1 MITQCLTA
9 SFKQELLEGIH
20 NFSAVGGDT
29 FKLALYTDSA
39 NLDSSTLIYT
49 SLNEVVCTGYTAGGG
64 TLTGLGVTLSGTTA
78 YTSWQDF
85 TWSNSTLTTAG
96 ALIYNAS
103 KGNRSVAVLNFGGS
117 YSTSAAPF
125 TVTFPANT
133 STTAPVI
140 IY

>member
-9 SFKQELLEGIH
+9 SFKQELLQGVH
-20 NFSAVGGDT
+20 DFDT
-29 FKLALYTDSA
+29 DVFKIALYTSSSDLSSA
-39 NLDSSTLIYT
+39 TTAYT
-49 SLNEVVCTGYTAGGG
+49 TSGETSGTGYTAGGA
-64 TLTGLGVTLSGTTA
+64 TLTNLGVTLSGTTA
-78 YTSWQDF
+78 YTSWDSY
-85 TWSNSTLTTAG
+85 TWANSTITTAG
-96 ALIYNAS
+96 ALVYNAS
-103 KGNRSVAVLNFGGS
+103 KANRSVAVLNFGGT

>member
-20 NFSAVGGDT
+20 DFSETGGDT
-29 FKLALYTDSA
+29 FKIALYTSSA
-39 NLDSSTLIYT
+39 NLDSTTLIYAT
-49 SLNEVVCTGYTAGGG
+49 TNEVVGTGYTAGGG
-64 TLTGLGVTLSGTTA
+64 TLVRLGITLSGTTA
-78 YTSWQDF
+78 YTSWEDF
-85 TWSNSTLTTAG
+85 TWANSTLTTAG

-103 KGNRSVAVLNFGGS
+103 KANRSVAVLNFGGS

>member
-9 SFKQELLEGIH
+9 SFKKELLQGVH
-20 NFSAVGGDT
+20 DFDT
-29 FKLALYTDSA
+29 DVFKIALYTSSSDLSSA
-39 NLDSSTLIYT
+39 TTIYT
-49 SLNEVVCTGYTAGGG
+49 VVGETSGTGYTAGGA
-64 TLTGLGVTLSGTTA
+64 TLTNLGVTLSGTTA
-78 YTSWQDF
+78 YTSWDSY
-85 TWSNSTLTTAG
+85 TWANSTITTAG
-96 ALIYNAS
+96 ALVYNAS
-103 KGNRSVAVLNFGGS
+103 KANRSVAVLNFGGT

>member
-20 NFSAVGGDT
+20 NFALVGGDT
-29 FKLALYTDSA
+29 FKIALYTSSA

-49 SLNEVVCTGYTAGGG
+49 TTNEVVGTGYTAGGG
-64 TLTGLGVTLSGTTA
+64 TLTRLGVTLSGTTA
-78 YTSWQDF
+78 YTSWADF
-85 TWSNSTLTTAG
+85 TWANSTLTVAG

-103 KGNRSVAVLNFGGS
+103 KANRSVAVLNFGGS
-117 YSTSAAPF
+117 YSTTAHPF
-125 TVTFPANT
+125 TITFPANT